1 MTDEILLELW
11 QIKDEL
17 TREANYDVHL
27 LCQKL
32 RAEHATLRGQIVDR
46 SGGQL
51 GAGPRRENVSRGSP
65 HGAPQPSSSNSSS

>member
-1 MTDEILLELW
+1 MTDEILRELW

-17 TREANYDVHL
+17 ARETNYDVHL

-32 RAEHATLRGQIVDR
+32 REEHATSCGQIVDR
-46 SGGQL
+46 SGGHL
-51 GAGPRRENVSRGSP
+51 GAGPQRENVSRGSP